1 MAWAFGFERGD
12 HYDVSMKFGARAL
25 IGVALIWVMKR
36 K

>member
-12 HYDVSMKFGARAL
+12 YYVSMKFGACAL